1 VTRGRSSPRDILEEW
16 GVTEFRVIDKRA
28 ISEITLGASILAT
41 GGGGDPEIGL
51 LWTYKV
57 LDEGKEIVMVDP
69 MKVPD
74 GIQTASTACLGA
86 AIVLTEKPPSHTV
99 LNLAIRKLETY
110 LGRPIQATIPIE
122 CGGVNSPVAYA
133 AAGEFGI
140 PVIDVDGMNRAFP
153 ELQMTSWVTHG
164 VHSSP
169 TVSVDDRHNVTV
181 IDTGDDDLLA
191 ETLARRTAM
200 AYGGISWIATYP
212 LMGSEVKETSILGS
226 QSIAWAVGRA
236 VIRARREH
244 LDPIQELLYSLEAE
258 RGVQGHSVFRGK
270 IVDICRDFGSET
282 SKGFTLGSITM
293 DGIDEYRGRSATLD
307 FQNEWLNLRVDG
319 EILCLPPDLIAIL
332 DSETG
337 EPIRTD
343 IMKYGYRGTIVL
355 IPAHERMRTPRGIEM
370 FGPRHFGYDLDYV
383 PVEELN
389 RGREG
394 A

>member
-1 VTRGRSSPRDILEEW
+1 MKEQAMGAREILADW
-16 GVTEFRVIDKRA
+16 GVKEYRVIDKGA
-28 ISEITLGASILAT
+28 IQEITLGASILAT

-57 LDEGKEIVMVDP
+57 LAEGKDIIMVDP
-69 MKVPD
+69 AWVPD
-74 GIQTASTACLGA
+74 DIQVASPACLGA
-86 AIVLTEKPPSHTV
+86 ALVLTEKPPSGRV
-99 LNLAIRKLETY
+99 LNLAMRRLERY

-133 AAGEFGI
+133 AAGELGV

-164 VHSSP
+164 VHASP
-169 TVSVDDRHNVTV
+169 TVSVDDRGNVTV
-181 IDTGDDDLLA
+181 IDTGEDDMLA
-191 ETLARRTAM
+191 ENLARRAAM

-212 LMGSEVKETSILGS
+212 MTGREVKSSSIVYS

-236 VIRARREH
+236 VMRARREH
-244 LDPIQELLYSLEAE
+244 LDPIEELLGSLRRE
-258 RGVQGHSVFRGK
+258 RGVKGFQVFKGK
-270 IVDICRDFGSET
+270 IVDIRREFGSET
-282 SKGFTLGSITM
+282 TKGFTLGKVIM
-293 DGIDEYRGRSATLD
+293 EGIDHYRGQKAELD
-307 FQNEWLNLRVDG
+307 FQNEWLILRVDG
-319 EILCLPPDLIAIL
+319 EVRCLPPDLIAIL

-355 IPAHERMRTPRGIEM
+355 IPAHERMRTERGIEL
-370 FGPRHFGYDLDYV
+370 FGPRHFGYELDYV

-389 RGREG
+389 

>member
-1 VTRGRSSPRDILEEW
+1 MTDGKKGPREILAEW
-16 GVTEFRVIDKRA
+16 GVTDFRVIDKQA

-57 LDEGKEIVMVDP
+57 LDEDKEILMVDP
-69 MKVPD
+69 MEVPD
-74 GIQTASTACLGA
+74 EIQTASTACLGA
-86 AIVLTEKPPSHTV
+86 AIVLTEKPPSGEV
-99 LNLAIRKLETY
+99 LNLALSRLERY
-110 LGRPIQATIPIE
+110 LGRSIGATIPIE

-133 AAGEFGI
+133 AAGERGI

-164 VHSSP
+164 VHASP
-169 TVSVDDRHNVTV
+169 TVSVDNRQNVTV
-181 IDTGDDDLLA
+181 IDTGEDDVLA
-191 ETLARRTAM
+191 EALARRVAM
-200 AYGGISWIATYP
+200 AYGGISWVATYP
-212 LMGSEVKETSILGS
+212 LTGEEMKRTSILNS

-236 VIRARREH
+236 VMRARIEH
-244 LDPIQELLYSLEAE
+244 LDPIEELLKSLRKE
-258 RGVQGHSVFRGK
+258 RSVEGFRVFSGK
-270 IVDICRDFGSET
+270 IIDIHRDFGSET
-282 SKGFTLGSITM
+282 NKGFTLGTVTLE
-293 DGIDEYRGRSATLD
+293 GIGADKGRTASLD

-332 DSETG
+332 DTETG

-355 IPAHERMRTPRGIEM
+355 IPAHERMRTPKGIDL

-383 PVEELN
+383 PVEDLN
-389 RGREG
+389 ASRR
-394 A
+394 

>member
-1 VTRGRSSPRDILEEW
+1 MKEKRVSARDILQEW
-16 GVTEFRVIDKRA
+16 DIKDFRIIDKQA

-57 LDEGKEIVMVDP
+57 LDEGKEIIMVDP
-69 MKVPD
+69 MEIPD
-74 GIQTASTACLGA
+74 EIQTASTACLGA
-86 AIVLTEKPPSHTV
+86 ALVLTEKPPSGGV
-99 LNLAIRKLETY
+99 LNLAIRRLEQY

-133 AAGEFGI
+133 AAGELGV

-169 TVSVDDRHNVTV
+169 TVSVDNRKNITV
-181 IDTGDDDLLA
+181 IDTGDDDVLA
-191 ETLARRTAM
+191 ETLARRVAM

-212 LMGSEVKETSILGS
+212 LTGRQVKEASILNS
-226 QSIAWAVGRA
+226 QSIAWAAGHA
-236 VIRARREH
+236 VMRARQEH
-244 LDPIQELLYSLEAE
+244 LDPIEELLKSLKKE
-258 RGVQGHSVFRGK
+258 RDVEGFRVFRGK
-270 IVDICRDFGSET
+270 IVDIRRDFGSET
-282 SKGFTLGSITM
+282 TKGFTLGQVIM
-293 DGIDEYRGRSATLD
+293 EGIDEYKGQTASLD

-319 EILCLPPDLIAIL
+319 EVLCLPPDLIAIL

-355 IPAHERMRTPRGIEM
+355 IPAHERMRTPKGIEM

-383 PVEELN
+383 PVETLN
-389 RGREG
+389 G
-394 A
+394 

>member
-1 VTRGRSSPRDILEEW
+1 MNPRMIVKEW
-16 GVTEFRVIDKRA
+16 GVKDVRVIDKKA

-57 LDEGKEIVMVDP
+57 LDEGKEILMVDAAS
-69 MKVPD
+69 VPD
-74 GIQTASTACLGA
+74 DIQTASAACLGA

-110 LGRPIQATIPIE
+110 LGRPIRATIPIE

-133 AAGEFGI
+133 AAGEFGV

-164 VHSSP
+164 VHASP

-181 IDTGDDDLLA
+181 IDTGDDDVLA
-191 ETLARRTAM
+191 ETLARRAAM
-200 AYGGISWIATYP
+200 AYGGISWVATYP
-212 LMGSEVKETSILGS
+212 LTGSQVKETSIIGS

-236 VIRARREH
+236 VMRARRDH
-244 LDPIQELLYSLEAE
+244 LDPIGELLRSLKEE
-258 RGVQGHSVFRGK
+258 RGVEGYRVFRGK
-270 IVDICRDFGSET
+270 IVDIRRDFGSET
-282 SKGFTLGSITM
+282 NKGFTLGSIVM
-293 DGIDEYRGRSATLD
+293 EGIDHDRGRTASLD
-307 FQNEWLNLRVDG
+307 FQNEWLNLRVDDD
-319 EILCLPPDLIAIL
+319 ILCLPPDLIAIL

-343 IMKYGYRGTIVL
+343 IMKYGYRGTVVL
-355 IPAHERMRTPRGIEM
+355 IPAHERMRTPKGIEM

-389 RGREG
+389 RS
-394 A
+394 

>member
-1 VTRGRSSPRDILEEW
+1 MSNPQSNARAILEEW
-16 GVTEFRVIDKRA
+16 GIKNFRVIDKEA

-57 LDEGKEIVMVDP
+57 IDEGKEILMVDP
-69 MKVPD
+69 MDVPD
-74 GIQTASTACLGA
+74 DIQTASTACLGA
-86 AIVLTEKPPSHTV
+86 AIVLTEKPPSGEV
-99 LNLAIRKLETY
+99 LNLAMGRLERY
-110 LGRPIQATIPIE
+110 LGRPIQATIPLE

-133 AAGEFGI
+133 AAGELGV

-169 TVSVDDRHNVTV
+169 TVSVDNRKNVTV
-181 IDTGDDDLLA
+181 IDTGDDDVLA
-191 ETLARRTAM
+191 ETLARRVAM

-212 LMGSEVKETSILGS
+212 LTGKQVKETSILYS

-236 VIRARREH
+236 VMRARREH
-244 LDPIQELLYSLEAE
+244 LDPIEELLKSLKKE
-258 RGVQGHSVFRGK
+258 RNVEGFRVFSGK
-270 IVDICRDFGSET
+270 IVDINRDFGSET
-282 SKGFTLGSITM
+282 NKGFTLGSVTV
-293 DGIDEYRGRSATLD
+293 DGIDTYKGQTASLD
-307 FQNEWLNLRVDG
+307 FQNEWLNLRIDG
-319 EILCLPPDLIAIL
+319 KVLCLPPDLIAIL

-355 IPAHERMRTPRGIEM
+355 IPAHERMRTVKGIEM
-370 FGPRHFGYDLDYV
+370 FGPRHFGYDLDYL

-389 RGREG
+389 SDRR
-394 A
+394 

>member
-1 VTRGRSSPRDILEEW
+1 MNPRMIVKEW
-16 GVTEFRVIDKRA
+16 GVKDVRVIDKKA

-57 LDEGKEIVMVDP
+57 LDEGKEILMVDAAS
-69 MKVPD
+69 VPD
-74 GIQTASTACLGA
+74 DIQTASAACLGA

-110 LGRPIQATIPIE
+110 LGRPIRATIPIE

-133 AAGEFGI
+133 AAGEFGV

-164 VHSSP
+164 VHASP

-181 IDTGDDDLLA
+181 IDTGDDDVLA
-191 ETLARRTAM
+191 ETLARRAAM
-200 AYGGISWIATYP
+200 AYGGISWVATYP
-212 LMGSEVKETSILGS
+212 LTGAQVKETSIIGS

-236 VIRARREH
+236 VMRARRDH
-244 LDPIQELLYSLEAE
+244 LDPIGELLRSLKEE
-258 RGVQGHSVFRGK
+258 RGVEGYRVFRGK
-270 IVDICRDFGSET
+270 IVDIRRDFGSET
-282 SKGFTLGSITM
+282 NKGFTLGSIVM
-293 DGIDEYRGRSATLD
+293 EGIDHDRGRTASLD
-307 FQNEWLNLRVDG
+307 FQNEWLNLRVDD

-343 IMKYGYRGTIVL
+343 IMKYGYRGTVVL
-355 IPAHERMRTPRGIEM
+355 IPAHERMRTPKGIEM

-389 RGREG
+389 RS
-394 A
+394 

>member
-1 VTRGRSSPRDILEEW
+1 MGAREILADW
-16 GVTEFRVIDKRA
+16 GVKEYRVIDKEA
-28 ISEITLGASILAT
+28 IQEITLGASILAT

-57 LDEGKEIVMVDP
+57 LDEGKEILMVDP
-69 MKVPD
+69 ARVPD
-74 GIQTASTACLGA
+74 EIQVASPACLGA
-86 AIVLTEKPPSHTV
+86 ALVLTEKPPSGQV
-99 LNLAIRKLETY
+99 LNLAMRRLERY

-133 AAGEFGI
+133 AAGELGV

-164 VHSSP
+164 VHASP
-169 TVSVDDRHNVTV
+169 TVSVDDRGNVTV
-181 IDTGDDDLLA
+181 IDTGEDDMLA
-191 ETLARRTAM
+191 ENLARRAAM

-212 LMGSEVKETSILGS
+212 MTGHEVKSSSIVYS
-226 QSIAWAVGRA
+226 QSIAWAVGKA
-236 VIRARREH
+236 VMRARREH
-244 LDPIQELLYSLEAE
+244 LDPIEELLEGLRRE
-258 RGVQGHSVFRGK
+258 RGVTGFRVFKGK
-270 IVDICRDFGSET
+270 IVDIRREFGAET
-282 SKGFTLGSITM
+282 TKGFTLGKVIM
-293 DGIDEYRGRSATLD
+293 EGIDRYRGQKAELD
-307 FQNEWLNLRVDG
+307 FQNEWLILRVDG
-319 EILCLPPDLIAIL
+319 EVRCLPPDLIAIL

-355 IPAHERMRTPRGIEM
+355 IPAHERMRTGRGIEL
-370 FGPRHFGYDLDYV
+370 FGPRHFGYELDYV

-389 RGREG
+389 

>member
-1 VTRGRSSPRDILEEW
+1 MNPRSILKEW
-16 GVTEFRVIDKRA
+16 GVKDARVIDKKA

-57 LDEGKEIVMVDP
+57 LDEGKEILMVDAAS
-69 MKVPD
+69 VPD
-74 GIQTASTACLGA
+74 DIQTASAACLGA

-133 AAGEFGI
+133 AAGEFGV

-164 VHSSP
+164 VHASP

-181 IDTGDDDLLA
+181 IDTGDDDVLA
-191 ETLARRTAM
+191 ETLARRAAM
-200 AYGGISWIATYP
+200 AYGGISWVATYP
-212 LMGSEVKETSILGS
+212 LTGAQVKETSIIGS

-236 VIRARREH
+236 VMRARRDH
-244 LDPIQELLYSLEAE
+244 LDPIGELLRSLKEE
-258 RGVQGHSVFRGK
+258 RGVEGYRVFRGK
-270 IVDICRDFGSET
+270 IVDIRRDFGSET
-282 SKGFTLGSITM
+282 NKGFTLGSIVM
-293 DGIDEYRGRSATLD
+293 EGIDHDRGRTASLD
-307 FQNEWLNLRVDG
+307 FQNEWLNLRVDDD
-319 EILCLPPDLIAIL
+319 ILCLPPDLIAIL

-343 IMKYGYRGTIVL
+343 IMKYGYRGTVVL
-355 IPAHERMRTPRGIEM
+355 IPAHERMRTPKGIEM

-389 RGREG
+389 RS
-394 A
+394 

>member
-1 VTRGRSSPRDILEEW
+1 MNARKILEEW
-16 GVTEFRVIDKRA
+16 GIDVYRIIDKEA
-28 ISEITLGASILAT
+28 IEEITLGASILAT

-57 LDEGKEIVMVDP
+57 LDEGKEIIMVDP
-69 MKVPD
+69 MEIPD
-74 GIQTASTACLGA
+74 EIQVASPACLGA
-86 AIVLTEKPPSHTV
+86 ALVLTEKPPSGEV
-99 LNLAIRKLETY
+99 LNLAMRRLKRY
-110 LGRPIQATIPIE
+110 LGRPIEATIPIE

-133 AAGEFGI
+133 AAGELGV

-164 VHSSP
+164 VHASP
-169 TVSVDDRHNVTV
+169 TVSVDDRENVTV
-181 IDTGDDDLLA
+181 IDTGKDDVLA
-191 ETLARRTAM
+191 ETLARRAAM

-212 LMGSEVKETSILGS
+212 MTGRQVKDASILHS

-236 VIRARREH
+236 VMRARREH
-244 LDPIQELLYSLEAE
+244 LDPIEELLASLRKE
-258 RGVQGHSVFRGK
+258 RGVEGFRVFRGK
-270 IVDICRDFGSET
+270 IVDINREFGSEAT
-282 SKGFTLGSITM
+282 KGFTLGQVIM
-293 DGIDEYRGRSATLD
+293 EGIDEYKGCTASLD
-307 FQNEWLNLRVDG
+307 FQNEWLNLRIDEDVQ
-319 EILCLPPDLIAIL
+319 CLPPDLIAIL

-355 IPAHERMRTPRGIEM
+355 IPAHERMRTPTGIKM

-389 RGREG
+389 G
-394 A
+394 

>member
-1 VTRGRSSPRDILEEW
+1 MKGRRTNARAILAEW
-16 GVTEFRVIDKRA
+16 GIKNFRVIDKEA

-57 LDEGKEIVMVDP
+57 IDEGKEILMVDP
-69 MKVPD
+69 MDVPD
-74 GIQTASTACLGA
+74 EIQTASTACLGA
-86 AIVLTEKPPSHTV
+86 AIVLTEKPPSGEV
-99 LNLAIRKLETY
+99 LNLAIGRLEKY
-110 LGRPIQATIPIE
+110 LGRPIQATIPLE
-122 CGGVNSPVAYA
+122 CGGVNSPVSYA
-133 AAGEFGI
+133 AAGELGV

-169 TVSVDDRHNVTV
+169 TVSVDNRKNVTV
-181 IDTGDDDLLA
+181 IDTGEDDVLA
-191 ETLARRTAM
+191 ETLARRVAM

-212 LMGSEVKETSILGS
+212 LTGRQLKETSILYS

-236 VIRARREH
+236 VMRARREH
-244 LDPIQELLYSLEAE
+244 LDPIAELLKSLKKE
-258 RGVQGHSVFRGK
+258 RNVEGFRVFRGK
-270 IVDICRDFGSET
+270 IVDIRRDFGSET
-282 SKGFTLGSITM
+282 NKGFTLGTVTVE
-293 DGIDEYRGRSATLD
+293 GIDIYKGQIATLD

-319 EILCLPPDLIAIL
+319 EVLCLPPDLIAIL

-355 IPAHERMRTPRGIEM
+355 IPAHERMRTDKGIEM
-370 FGPRHFGYDLDYV
+370 FGPHHFGYDLDYV

-389 RGREG
+389 SDRR
-394 A
+394 

>member
-1 VTRGRSSPRDILEEW
+1 MSRSKKGAREILAEW
-16 GVTEFRVIDKRA
+16 EVKAFRPIDKQA

-57 LDEGKEIVMVDP
+57 LDEGKEILMVDP
-69 MKVPD
+69 MDVPD
-74 GIQTASTACLGA
+74 EIQTASTACLGA
-86 AIVLTEKPPSHTV
+86 ALVLTEKPPSGEV
-99 LNLAIRKLETY
+99 LNLALGRLERY

-133 AAGEFGI
+133 AAGERGI

-164 VHSSP
+164 VHASP
-169 TVSVDDRHNVTV
+169 TVSVDNRQNVTV
-181 IDTGDDDLLA
+181 IDTGEDDVLA
-191 ETLARRTAM
+191 ETLARRAAM

-212 LMGSEVKETSILGS
+212 LTGKQMKRTSILNS

-236 VIRARREH
+236 VMRARTQH
-244 LDPIQELLYSLEAE
+244 LDPIAELLKSLRKE
-258 RGVQGHSVFRGK
+258 REVEGFRVFSGK
-270 IVDICRDFGSET
+270 IIDIHRDFGSET
-282 SKGFTLGSITM
+282 NKGFTLGTVSLE
-293 DGIDEYRGRSATLD
+293 GIDKDKGKTASLD
-307 FQNEWLNLRVDG
+307 FQNEWLSLRVDG

-332 DSETG
+332 DTETG

-355 IPAHERMRTPRGIEM
+355 IPAHERMRTPKGIAL

-389 RGREG
+389 LSRR
-394 A
+394 

>member
-1 VTRGRSSPRDILEEW
+1 MNVKRASSRDILHEW
-16 GVTEFRVIDKRA
+16 GTENFRVIDKQA

-57 LDEGKEIVMVDP
+57 LDEGKEILMVDP
-69 MKVPD
+69 MEIPD
-74 GIQTASTACLGA
+74 EIQTASTACLGA
-86 AIVLTEKPPSHTV
+86 ALVLTEKPPSGGV
-99 LNLAIRKLETY
+99 LNLAIHRLEQY
-110 LGRPIQATIPIE
+110 LGRPLQATIPIE

-133 AAGEFGI
+133 AAGELGV

-169 TVSVDDRHNVTV
+169 TVSVDNRKNITV
-181 IDTGDDDLLA
+181 IDTGDDDVLA
-191 ETLARRTAM
+191 ETLARRVAM

-212 LMGSEVKETSILGS
+212 LTGRQVKETSILNS
-226 QSIAWAVGRA
+226 QSIAWAVGHA
-236 VIRARREH
+236 VMRARQEH
-244 LDPIQELLYSLEAE
+244 IDPIAELLKSLKKE
-258 RGVQGHSVFRGK
+258 RDVEGFRVFRGK
-270 IVDICRDFGSET
+270 IVDIRRDFGSET
-282 SKGFTLGSITM
+282 SKGFTLGQVLMEGVDKYKGQTAS
-293 DGIDEYRGRSATLD
+293 LD
-307 FQNEWLNLRVDG
+307 FQNEWLNLRIDG
-319 EILCLPPDLIAIL
+319 KVLCLPPDLIAIL

-355 IPAHERMRTPRGIEM
+355 IPAHERMRTGKGIEM

-383 PVEELN
+383 PVEMLN
-389 RGREG
+389 G
-394 A
+394 

>member
-1 VTRGRSSPRDILEEW
+1 MKGQRVSSRDILQEW
-16 GVTEFRVIDKRA
+16 GTKNFRVIDKKA

-57 LDEGKEIVMVDP
+57 LDEGKEILMVDP
-69 MKVPD
+69 MEIPD
-74 GIQTASTACLGA
+74 EIQTASTACLGA
-86 AIVLTEKPPSHTV
+86 ALVLTEKPPSGGV
-99 LNLAIRKLETY
+99 LNLAIRRLEQY
-110 LGRPIQATIPIE
+110 LERPIQATIPIE

-133 AAGEFGI
+133 AAGELGV

-169 TVSVDDRHNVTV
+169 TVSVDNRKNITV
-181 IDTGDDDLLA
+181 IDTGDDDVLV
-191 ETLARRTAM
+191 ETLARRVAM

-212 LMGSEVKETSILGS
+212 LTGRQVRETSILNS
-226 QSIAWAVGRA
+226 QSIAWAAGHA
-236 VIRARREH
+236 VMCARQEH
-244 LDPIQELLYSLEAE
+244 LDPIAELLKSLKKE
-258 RGVQGHSVFRGK
+258 RDVEGFRVFRGK
-270 IVDICRDFGSET
+270 IVDIRREFGSET
-282 SKGFTLGSITM
+282 NKGFTLGQVIM
-293 DGIDEYRGRSATLD
+293 GGIDEYKGQTASLD

-319 EILCLPPDLIAIL
+319 EVLCLPPDLIAIL

-355 IPAHERMRTPRGIEM
+355 IPAHERMRTPKGIEM

-383 PVEELN
+383 PVETLN
-389 RGREG
+389 G
-394 A
+394 

>member
-1 VTRGRSSPRDILEEW
+1 MKGQGMSARKILEEW
-16 GVTEFRVIDKRA
+16 GAKKFQVINKRA

-57 LDEGKEIVMVDP
+57 LDEGKEIIMVDP
-69 MKVPD
+69 MEIPD
-74 GIQTASTACLGA
+74 EIQTASTACLGA
-86 AIVLTEKPPSHTV
+86 ALVLTEKPPSGGV
-99 LNLAIRKLETY
+99 LNLAIRRLEQY

-133 AAGEFGI
+133 AAGELGV

-169 TVSVDDRHNVTV
+169 TVSVDNRKNITV
-181 IDTGDDDLLA
+181 IDTGDDDVLA
-191 ETLARRTAM
+191 ETLARRVAM

-212 LMGSEVKETSILGS
+212 LTGRQVKEASILNS
-226 QSIAWAVGRA
+226 QSIAWAAGHA
-236 VIRARREH
+236 VMRARQEH
-244 LDPIQELLYSLEAE
+244 LDPIAELLKSLKKE
-258 RGVQGHSVFRGK
+258 RDVEGFRVFRGK
-270 IVDICRDFGSET
+270 IVDINREFGSET
-282 SKGFTLGSITM
+282 SKGFTLGQVALE
-293 DGIDEYRGRSATLD
+293 GIDEYKGQTASLD

-319 EILCLPPDLIAIL
+319 EVLCLPPDLIAIL

-355 IPAHERMRTPRGIEM
+355 IPAHERMRTPKGIEM

-383 PVEELN
+383 PVERLN
-389 RGREG
+389 G
-394 A
+394 

>member
-1 VTRGRSSPRDILEEW
+1 VSARDILQEW
-16 GVTEFRVIDKRA
+16 DIKDFRIIDKQA

-57 LDEGKEIVMVDP
+57 LDEGKEIIMVDP
-69 MKVPD
+69 MEIPD
-74 GIQTASTACLGA
+74 EIQTASTACLGA
-86 AIVLTEKPPSHTV
+86 ALVLTEKPPSGGV
-99 LNLAIRKLETY
+99 LNLAIRRLEQY

-133 AAGEFGI
+133 AAGELGV

-169 TVSVDDRHNVTV
+169 TVSVDNRKNITV
-181 IDTGDDDLLA
+181 IDTGDDDVLA
-191 ETLARRTAM
+191 ETLARRVAM

-212 LMGSEVKETSILGS
+212 LTGRQVKEASILNS
-226 QSIAWAVGRA
+226 QSIAWAAGHA
-236 VIRARREH
+236 VMRARQEH
-244 LDPIQELLYSLEAE
+244 LDPIEELLKSLKKE
-258 RGVQGHSVFRGK
+258 RDVEGFRVFRGK
-270 IVDICRDFGSET
+270 IVDIRRDFGSET
-282 SKGFTLGSITM
+282 TKGFTLGQVIM
-293 DGIDEYRGRSATLD
+293 EGIDEYKGQTASLD

-319 EILCLPPDLIAIL
+319 EVLCLPPDLIAIL

-355 IPAHERMRTPRGIEM
+355 IPAHERMRTPKGIEM

-383 PVEELN
+383 PVETLN
-389 RGREG
+389 G
-394 A
+394 